1 MNNEQY
7 ELSQRQNRT
16 RKHLKQAFIEL
27 IKEKGYHAV
36 TVKDIVDKASYNR
49 STFYVH
55 YQDKI
60 ELADDLLHSM
70 LQGLEDSVGKPYVH
84 GQKVYTTKL
93 NFPSFNLVT
102 YIYEHRQFFEL
113 IKYEDTLPGL
123 HTQLPSAITRIYNE
137 QFIFKTINDIPVNM
151 EYFKRYTSYGFY
163 GLIIHWISN
172 DFHTSQ
178 EEFIQEVIDLS
189 KTHIYSFEYVGK

>member
-1 MNNEQY
+1 MSNEQY

-16 RKHLKQAFIEL
+16 REHLKQAFIEL

-36 TVKDIVDKASYNR
+36 SVKDIVDRAAYNR
-49 STFYVH
+49 STFYLH
-55 YQDKI
+55 FQDKI
-60 ELADDLLHSM
+60 ELADDLLNSI
-70 LQGLEDSVGKPYVH
+70 LQGLEDSVGKPYVR

-93 NFPSFNLVT
+93 NIPSFNLVT

-123 HTQLPSAITRIYNE
+123 HTQLPLTITKIYNE

-151 EYFKRYTSYGFY
+151 DYFKRYTSYGFY

-189 KTHIYSFEYVGK
+189 KTHIYSFKYVGK